1 MNKPLIPSLLLSAS
15 LLLPSLLL
23 TGSAYA
29 EPLFSSRAW
38 QAPDGVDAAIEV
50 VHSDTRTSG
59 GFSALWVSPNCER
72 LITLS
77 DYSQHSW
84 RSDLTRS
91 GWFEAEINFDQSGNL
106 EGVTSIRSGQLTD
119 LDGKIVPGAVESMG
133 WDGRGFLISFDDRGD
148 IYRYAGSEP
157 STDLFANRPV
167 VAYQGENLAGINR
180 GLEALTVLADGRIFA
195 LWEKSRRAKH
205 AAAWLISGEQTEQ
218 LEYETDLNP
227 SGATTLAD
235 GSLIILER
243 QFLGGDSGTHVRLV
257 HLPEKSLNG
266 SGEVLKGSDKP
277 LKGRTVFDVRSK
289 LLDNFEGISA
299 CRKDGRELLFAI
311 SDNNGDWPRVF
322 QGSNPQ
328 STLLLMIEL
337 NR

>member
-1 MNKPLIPSLLLSAS
+1 MPLIFSALLSVSLLLIS
-15 LLLPSLLL
+15 LL
-23 TGSAYA
+23 SAGGVYA

-38 QAPDGVDAAIEV
+38 QAPDGIDSAVEL

-59 GFSALWVSPNCER
+59 GFSALWVSPGCER
-72 LITLS
+72 LITIS

-84 RSDLTRS
+84 RSNLTRS
-91 GWFEAEINFDQSGNL
+91 GWFEAEIDFDPSGNL
-106 EGVTSIRSGQLTD
+106 EGVTYIRSGQLTD

-148 IYRYAGSEP
+148 IYRYAGSAP
-157 STDLFANRPV
+157 SPDLFANRPV
-167 VAYQGENLAGINR
+167 VAYQGENLAGINS
-180 GLEALTVLADGRIFA
+180 GLESLTVLADGRVFA
-195 LWEKSRRAKH
+195 LWEKSRWGKH
-205 AAAWLISGEQTEQ
+205 AAAWLISAEGRVQ
-218 LEYETDLNP
+218 LEYQTDLNP

-243 QFLGGDSGTHVRLV
+243 QFLGSDSGTHIRLA
-257 HLPEKSLNG
+257 HLSEESLNG
-266 SGEVLKGSDKP
+266 AGEVLKGS
-277 LKGRTVFDVRSK
+277 TVFDARSK

-328 STLLLMIEL
+328 STLLMMIEL